1 MAETNSYSLSLL
13 EGNVPRYASIDIDT
27 GGAYTALFGLD
38 ISASG
43 ALTGYGIGL
52 SSGTA
57 VAGTQYVV
65 EYNSGSKR
73 FYLAEISSDEN
84 PGILG
89 PSNATAAYYVYGPNA
104 GSAGWVSLP
113 TGIPYLTNAT
123 TMKSVSTPS
132 SDGNYVLSWNS
143 AGSSYA
149 LISTSD
155 AATIT
160 GLGTGG
166 SAQNCLLAKQGN
178 AWTAISYPRSDGTYN
193 LEYSS
198 TNSSL
203 SFVATQAAVPTISR
217 NLISTRNIGDYVF
230 GATNLDS
237 NTTSIAA
244 GLFPMSDNFIIH
256 QSRYAVT
263 LGLQMYIYPL
273 STYEQADIK
282 PGDSSL
288 STMAELIDGEFSGE
302 TNNTMYNI
310 DIELRLST
318 SDTSSLVDSIG
329 GANPNS
335 TFYAI
340 GNDYWSNS
348 GTYQD
353 SQQIITTTVVI
364 PSGTPGFR
372 YITKTFFIESDDFKN
387 SACYCTA
394 RMILNRG
401 TNVSKNEQRV
411 LIANTSTITF
421 TPCVKTSA

>member
-1 MAETNSYSLSLL
+1 MADTSYSLSLL

-65 EYNSGSKR
+65 EYNSSSKR

-84 PGILG
+84 PGIQG
-89 PSNATAAYYVYGPNA
+89 PSDATAGYYVYGYTTG
-104 GSAGWVSLP
+104 GSAGWTVLP

-123 TMKSVSTPS
+123 TMKSLSAS
-132 SDGNYVLSWNS
+132 SDGNYVLSWNR

-149 LISTSD
+149 LINTND
-155 AATIT
+155 ASAVT

-178 AWTAISYPRSDGTYN
+178 TWTAISYPRSDGTYN

-203 SFVATQAAVPTISR
+203 SLVATQASVPTISR
-217 NLISTRNIGDYVF
+217 NLISARNSGDYVF
-230 GATNLDS
+230 GATNLD
-237 NTTSIAA
+237 NVTSSVAA
-244 GLFPMSDNFIIH
+244 GFFPMSNNFIIY

-263 LGLQMYIYPL
+263 LDLQMYIYPL

-302 TNNTMYNI
+302 TNDTMYNI

-318 SDTSSLVDSIG
+318 SNASSLAGSIG
-329 GANPNS
+329 GDNPES

-387 SACYCTA
+387 TACYCTA

-401 TNVSKNEQRV
+401 TNVSKNE
-411 LIANTSTITF
+411 
-421 TPCVKTSA
+421 K